1 MDGLLPDPGTSF
13 GIMTGESHAGG
24 YPSWMTTT
32 EAVQFRQAILSNR
45 LTIQAEVVPDA
56 LTAAA
61 GFFFRTGARDEKPEV
76 MGVSHFLEHMMFKG
90 TETRTAED
98 VNRGF
103 DDLGAN
109 SNAFTSA
116 EQTAYFAHV
125 PFDALDPALDILG
138 DILRPSLRPEDFDE
152 EKGVILEEIAMYDDQ
167 PFWVLYEQALERYYG
182 EHPLAHRVLGTKKTV
197 SDLTPEQMRQYFD
210 RRYSADNA
218 VLVPSGRIDFE
229 ALVARAEA
237 LCGSWPRGEPGRV
250 HDRVDFRPGE
260 LEVDLPETQQ
270 RYIMLMSP
278 GIGIADP
285 GKYAAAQA
293 LRVLG
298 DHEGSTFFWELVE
311 TGLAEEAAM
320 HLDTR
325 DGCGEIIATIVCGPE
340 NAEQVEAIARREM
353 GRVLET
359 VDEDALLRS
368 RAKIATAAMVASER
382 PMGRMTRLGSRWT
395 YGLDYMPLDEEIALI
410 DAVGSADV
418 RDYLSEHPMKDM
430 LAVRGGG

>member
-1 MDGLLPDPGTSF
+1 MQ
-13 GIMTGESHAGG
+13 AGG
-24 YPSWMTTT
+24 YPSRMTTT
-32 EAVQFRQAILSNR
+32 EAVQFRQAVLPNG

-116 EQTAYFAHV
+116 EQTAYYAHV

-182 EHPLAHRVLGTKKTV
+182 DHPLAHRVLGTKKTV
-197 SDLTPEQMRQYFD
+197 SDLTPEQMRHYFD

-218 VLVPSGRIDFE
+218 VLVASGRLDFD

-237 LCGSWPRGEPGRV
+237 LCGSWPKGDPGRDHGV
-250 HDRVDFRPGE
+250 ISFTPGE
-260 LEVDLPETQQ
+260 LEVTLADTQQ

-278 GIGIADP
+278 SVGIADP
-285 GKYAAAQA
+285 MKYAGAQA

-325 DGCGEIIATIVCGPE
+325 DGCGEAIATIICSPE
-340 NAEQVEAIARREM
+340 NAERVEEIARREM
-353 GRVLET
+353 NRVMET
-359 VDEDALLRS
+359 IDEDALLRS
-368 RAKIATAAMVASER
+368 RAKIATAAMLASER

-395 YGLDYMPLDEEIALI
+395 YGLDYTPLDDEIAKI
-410 DAVGSADV
+410 DSVSSNDV
-418 RDYLSEHPMKDM
+418 RGYLDAHPMKDV
-430 LAVRGGG
+430 LVVRGGG

>member
-1 MDGLLPDPGTSF
+1 MKVITF
-13 GIMTGESHAGG
+13 RMQAGG
-24 YPSWMTTT
+24 YSSRMTTT
-32 EAVQFRQAILSNR
+32 DAVQFRQAVLSNG

-90 TETRTAED
+90 TENRTAED

-116 EQTAYFAHV
+116 EQTAYYAHV
-125 PFDALDPALDILG
+125 PFDALDPAMEILA
-138 DILRPSLRPEDFDE
+138 DILRPSLRPADFDE

-182 EHPLAHRVLGTKKTV
+182 DHPLAHRVLGTKQTV
-197 SDLTPEQMRQYFD
+197 TDLTPAQMRTYFD

-218 VLVPSGRIDFE
+218 VLVASGRLDFD
-229 ALVARAEA
+229 AFVADAER
-237 LCGSWPRGEPGRV
+237 LCGGWPKGDPGRD
-250 HDRVDFRPGE
+250 HGKISFTPGE
-260 LEVDLPETQQ
+260 LEVDLPDTQQ

-278 GIGIADP
+278 SVGIGDP
-285 GKYAAAQA
+285 TKYAAAQA

-311 TGLAEEAAM
+311 TGLAEEASM

-325 DGCGEIIATIVCGPE
+325 DCCGEAIATIVCGSE
-340 NAEQVEAIARREM
+340 NAEKVEEIARREM
-353 GRVLET
+353 VRVHET

-395 YGLDYMPLDEEIALI
+395 YGLEYTPLDDEIAVI
-410 DAVGSADV
+410 DAVDV
-418 RDYLSEHPMKDM
+418 DEVREYLAAHPMDQL